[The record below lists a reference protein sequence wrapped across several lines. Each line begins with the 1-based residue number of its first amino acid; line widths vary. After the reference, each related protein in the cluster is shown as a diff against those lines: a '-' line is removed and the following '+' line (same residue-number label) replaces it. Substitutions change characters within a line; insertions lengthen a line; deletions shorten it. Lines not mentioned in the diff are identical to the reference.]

1 MLSAAQGSYDVV
13 VLGSG
18 ISGLATALAAHERG
32 LQVLVLEKD
41 DKLGGG
47 TTELADSSGSGTI
60 IWRGQRVTT
69 TAAMR

>member
-47 TTELADSSGSGTI
+47 TTKSAGTHLGRGQSSGAGS
-60 IWRGQRVTT
+60 RLR
-69 TAAMR
+69 RLPR